1 MNKRTLAAIA
11 AVTGATAIGALLV
24 FGDAEANGYPWS
36 SQAQQNYNCYPDADD
51 APGWM
56 MGRQGGRHMR
66 GGYGPMGGGYGPM
79 MGAYGPG
86 MGGGYGPGPMMG
98 YHGYHHMRGGFGPGM
113 GGYGPMMG
121 GGYGPMMGGGYGP
134 GMGAGFGPGQ
144 MMALRADANH
154 DGTLTADEVKTFLD
168 VNTVPV
174 RVDAKLGSVVE
185 KDADTLTVT
194 LVSPDGTTTLR
205 SFDLPRKIQT
215 AEAPRGWRGERMAR
229 RGGWDADDMPGRGA
243 MNFTPGRELT
253 VDDVKARVERRISR
267 WNSDTVKIGEIA
279 ETDKG
284 TITAQIVTN
293 DGTVVRTMEFDKKTG
308 RPVFAR

>member
-1 MNKRTLAAIA
+1 
-11 AVTGATAIGALLV
+11 
-24 FGDAEANGYPWS
+24 
-36 SQAQQNYNCYPDADD
+36 
-51 APGWM
+51 
-56 MGRQGGRHMR
+56 
-66 GGYGPMGGGYGPM
+66 
-79 MGAYGPG
+79 
-86 MGGGYGPGPMMG
+86 MMG
-98 YHGYHHMRGGFGPGM
+98 YHGYHHMRGGYGPGM
-113 GGYGPMMG
+113 

-144 MMALRADANH
+144 MMALRADADH
-154 DGTLTADEVKTFLD
+154 DGTLTADEVKTFFD

-215 AEAPRGWRGERMAR
+215 AVAPRGWRGERMAR

-279 ETDKG
+279 EDRQGHHHRPDRHERRYRRADHGIRQEDRPSRLCPLNAPDSFVG
-284 TITAQIVTN
+284 TNWPPVSTGGIFLGALDESRYHRRTSFG
-293 DGTVVRTMEFDKKTG
+293 GTR
-308 RPVFAR
+308 